1 MSFGVYRKMTNLGV
15 FEMRSLANASC
26 VNGHVNGQG
35 RQVDPVRVL
44 VVDDHEGFRSSMV
57 QALKGAPHVVV
68 AGEADSGE
76 RACVV
81 ATELEP
87 DVVLID
93 FSMPGMN
100 GIDAT
105 RMIRSAN
112 PETRVVILTA
122 SAGDALEESA
132 LAAGASLVVPKGTP
146 IEDVV
151 GVILNAAGE
160 GESE

>member
-1 MSFGVYRKMTNLGV
+1 MGNLGV
-15 FEMRSLANASC
+15 SLIAQLANAGS
-26 VNGHVNGQG
+26 VNGHVKG
-35 RQVDPVRVL
+35 RVRPIDPVRVL
-44 VVDDHEGFRSSMV
+44 VVDDHDGFRASMV
-57 QALKGAPHVVV
+57 EALKDDPNVVV

-81 ATELEP
+81 ATEVDP

-93 FSMPGMN
+93 FSMPGMS

-105 RMIRSAN
+105 RTIRSAN
-112 PETRVVILTA
+112 PETHVVILTA
-122 SAGDALEESA
+122 SSGHALEQSA

-151 GVILNAAGE
+151 GVILSAAGE

>member
-1 MSFGVYRKMTNLGV
+1 MK
-15 FEMRSLANASC
+15 
-26 VNGHVNGQG
+26 
-35 RQVDPVRVL
+35 PVRVL
-44 VVDDHEGFRSSMV
+44 VVDDHDGFRSSMIE
-57 QALKGAPHVVV
+57 ALKGVPHVVV

-76 RACVV
+76 RACAVV
-81 ATELEP
+81 IEIEP

-105 RMIRSAN
+105 RAIRRSN
-112 PETRVVILTA
+112 PDTRVIILTA
-122 SAGDALEESA
+122 SAGYAMEQSA

-151 GVILNAAGE
+151 GVILSAAGE

>member
-1 MSFGVYRKMTNLGV
+1 MTYLGV
-15 FEMRSLANASC
+15 PQLQLLPNAGSM
-26 VNGHVNGQG
+26 NGHVNGRG
-35 RQVDPVRVL
+35 RPMVPVRVL
-44 VVDDHEGFRSSMV
+44 VVDDHAGFRSSMV
-57 QALKGAPHVVV
+57 EALRGVPHVVV

-76 RACVV
+76 QACSV
-81 ATELEP
+81 AIDVEP

-100 GIDAT
+100 GVDAT
-105 RMIRSAN
+105 RMILRAN
-112 PETRVVILTA
+112 PATRVVILSA
-122 SAGDALEESA
+122 SGGLALEQSA

-151 GVILNAAGE
+151 GVILSAAGE

>member
-1 MSFGVYRKMTNLGV
+1 MTQ
-15 FEMRSLANASC
+15 LANASS
-26 VNGHVNGQG
+26 VNGHVNGRG
-35 RQVDPVRVL
+35 RPIDPVRVL
-44 VVDDHEGFRSSMV
+44 IVDDHEGFRASMV
-57 QALKGAPHVVV
+57 EALKGVPHVVV

-76 RACVV
+76 RACSV
-81 ATELEP
+81 AIELEP

-105 RMIRSAN
+105 RMIRLAN
-112 PETRVVILTA
+112 PGTRVIILTA
-122 SAGDALEESA
+122 SGGYAMEQSA
-132 LAAGASLVVPKGTP
+132 IAAGASLVVSKGTP

-151 GVILNAAGE
+151 GVILSAAGE

>member
-1 MSFGVYRKMTNLGV
+1 MTNLGV
-15 FEMRSLANASC
+15 SKKRPEANANC
-26 VNGHVNGQG
+26 MNGRVNGQMNG
-35 RQVDPVRVL
+35 HARDSMNPVRVL
-44 VVDDHEGFRSSMV
+44 VVDDHDGFRNSIV
-57 QALKGAPHVVV
+57 EALSGVPHVVV
-68 AGEADSGE
+68 AGEANSGE

-81 ATELEP
+81 AIDLEP

-100 GIDAT
+100 GIETT
-105 RMIRSAN
+105 RRIRHSN
-112 PETRVVILTA
+112 PDTRVVILTA
-122 SAGDALEESA
+122 SAGHAMEQRA
-132 LAAGASLVVPKGTP
+132 LAAGASVVVPKGTP